1 MTFER
6 PDLLVVVPAVVT
18 ILLLAVV
25 LQWMRGVRL
34 VRAYGGSEPAQRL
47 LGRRLESFPVAR
59 TLVLVL
65 VGSGLALAA
74 AGPSRESSEP
84 IEPPTPVDLIVAIDV
99 SHSMTAADVDPS
111 RVARARDALDRILEE
126 GVADRVSLTLFADW
140 PFGLVPLTDD
150 ADVISFFSP
159 WIAPELV
166 STRDQGTSLAAVFGH
181 TRAVWEA
188 RPRNDGEPIVLII
201 SDGEAHG
208 SDPDVLDSVAVATE
222 AGMRIWTAGVGTP
235 QGAPLFVAGSEGAP
249 VLDTDG
255 RIVIAEFGP
264 ELLQSM
270 AARGDGIYHDIST
283 DGGIRSL
290 VSALRRESGPSDTT
304 ADLPADPVF
313 WLFLACLGLLIVE
326 AALDS
331 GVLGRRAGSEREAR
345 DAETTHGPASTA
357 RARAA

>member
-6 PDLLVVVPAVVT
+6 PELLVVIPAAVT
-18 ILLLAVV
+18 ILLLAIV
-25 LQWMRGVRL
+25 LQWRRGVRL
-34 VRAYGGSEPAQRL
+34 VRAYGGSEPARRL
-47 LGRRLESFPVAR
+47 LGRRLEVFPAAR
-59 TLVLVL
+59 TLVLIL

-74 AGPSRESSEP
+74 AGPARESAGP
-84 IEPPTPVDLIVAIDV
+84 VEPPTPVDLIVAIDV

-111 RVARARDALDRILEE
+111 RIARAREALDRILEE

-159 WIAPELV
+159 WVAPELV
-166 STRDQGTSLAAVFGH
+166 STRDQGTSLAAVVGH
-181 TRAVWEA
+181 TRTVWED

-208 SDPDVLDSVAVATE
+208 MDPDVLDSVAVATE

-255 RIVIAEFGP
+255 STVIADFGP

-270 AARGDGIYHDIST
+270 ADRGDGIYHDIST

-290 VSALRRESGPSDTT
+290 VSALRREGGPSDTT
-304 ADLPADPVF
+304 ADLPTDPVF
-313 WLFLACLGLLIVE
+313 WLFLACLGLLIAE
-326 AALDS
+326 AGLDS
-331 GVLGRRAGSEREAR
+331 SVLHRRARSTGAVQGAGAR
-345 DAETTHGPASTA
+345 KRPTSATG
-357 RARAA
+357 ARAA